1 MDSLEEYA
9 NIFDKE
15 YPAYADARYGEIAA
29 LMKIYDTTNVVA
41 RAQSK
46 EFARFLK
53 LIVPVIA
60 IKNYKSRIPFP
71 EDLVSVV
78 LCMASIRS
86 VTSSGSNKLNCHKP
100 TFEKL
105 LSLQGFQLPTVSAI
119 FHFSRPKHFPI
130 VDVNVEAACRLLKE
144 RYPTDFAELDAPSLP
159 ADNTSAANKAKK
171 YGGFIKFIAKVRK
184 LQGKHGGKADFRYID
199 KALMVLGVT
208 RLRDKVEAL
217 RLSNSLNNG

>member
-41 RAQSK
+41 RAQSD
-46 EFARFLK
+46 EFAKALQ

-60 IKNYKSRIPFP
+60 IKNYKSQIPFP
-71 EDLVSVV
+71 EDLVSVIQ
-78 LCMASIRS
+78 CMASIRS
-86 VTSSGSNKLNCHKP
+86 ITPSGSDILNCHKDS
-100 TFEKL
+100 FDKL

-119 FHFSRPKHFPI
+119 FHFSHPKYFPI
-130 VDVNVEAACRLLKE
+130 VDVNVEAACILLKE
-144 RYPTDFAELDAPSLP
+144 RYPTDFAALDEPSLP
-159 ADNTSAANKAKK
+159 AAATSAVNKAKK
-171 YGGFIKFIAKVRK
+171 YGTFIKFIDKVRE
-184 LQGKHGGKADFRYID
+184 LQGKCGGQADFRYID

-217 RLSNSLNNG
+217 RLSNSRNNG